1 MSAAPE
7 SEINIRP
14 LASLAEMQA
23 AEKLQQ
29 EVWGIGDLE
38 TVHALEMM
46 AVQHAGGTVIGAFA
60 EAELIGFVYGFVGFE
75 DGQGTI
81 HSHLA
86 AVRSEWRS
94 RNVGYRLKL
103 AQREAALSRGISQI
117 TWTYDP
123 LQSLNAHFNFAKLGV
138 TTNKYKVN
146 FYGAE
151 MTILVPG
158 IGTDRFWVNWSL
170 DSERVRRKIAGASA
184 LPDPAEE
191 LAAEKLVELTAG
203 NVPRLNEGA
212 NLSGAAA
219 APALLVDIPA
229 DIAAVQRASTELAK
243 AWRETTRQ
251 AFTEAFAAGY
261 RAVEFYTQRQ
271 AQPRY
276 GSYLLCPAARA
287 ERC

>member
-75 DGQGTI
+75 DGQVTI